1 MSTVVNIV
9 SMFFIFVSCAIIYEF
24 FAYVKR
30 IVKLMMYD
38 ALYNI
43 LTFEYPEY
51 DLVGLNP
58 EYIVFI
64 NPNGKKYVAKI

>member
-38 ALYNI
+38 ALYII

-51 DLVGLNP
+51 DKCTI

-64 NPNGKKYVAKI
+64 NPDGKKYVGKL